1 MKDAY
6 YFSHDSNAKD
16 DPKCVLLI
24 EQLGLEG
31 YGIFWVLIETLRD
44 QPEYKYPL
52 ALIPA
57 LARRYN
63 TTSEKMKTVVSQYGL
78 FEITPEGEFFFSE
91 SLCRRMESIST
102 FRESQRKKALK
113 RWNNA
118 PALPRQSHGNAN
130 PMPVKERKVKESK
143 VKDSTEDTSVSPA
156 TDYEQIRQSF
166 IFNCPS
172 LPKPISPEKWTAG
185 RKKAIRDKKIT
196 DDEFSEV
203 FKRVERSDFLTGRKT
218 GWHCSLDWILK
229 PANWQKINE
238 GNYDNHGPENP
249 GGSKATY
256 DLSEYDQATTSLD
269 LDSLKG
275 ESK

>member
-63 TTSEKMKTVVSQYGL
+63 TTAEKMKTVVGSYGL
-78 FEITPEGEFFFSE
+78 FQVENDEFFFSE
-91 SLCRRMESIST
+91 SLDRRMEKRSA
-102 FRESQRKKALK
+102 FRESQREKALK

-118 PALPRQSHGNAN
+118 GALPEQSHGNAD
-130 PMPVKERKVKESK
+130 PMPVKERKVKKSK
-143 VKDSTEDTSVSPA
+143 VKDIKESTREKTPSAHRAQKFDP
-156 TDYEQIRQSF
+156 
-166 IFNCPS
+166 PS
-172 LPKPISPEKWTAG
+172 LDEVKAYCAERGKGVNPEKWYDHYLSNGWMVGKTKMKDWKAAVRTWERNEYDAG
-185 RKKAIRDKKIT
+185 R
-196 DDEFSEV
+196 S
-203 FKRVERSDFLTGRKT
+203 
-218 GWHCSLDWILK
+218 
-229 PANWQKINE
+229 ANNA
-238 GNYDNHGPENP
+238 GNHGTCP
-249 GGSKATY
+249 GKRAEEVPKYGKVY
-256 DLSEYDQATTSLD
+256 
-269 LDSLKG
+269 
-275 ESK
+275 

>member
-63 TTSEKMKTVVSQYGL
+63 TTTEKMKTVVSQYGL
-78 FEITPEGEFFFSE
+78 FDVTPEGDFFFSE
-91 SLCRRMESIST
+91 SLCRRMDNVSS

-118 PALPRQSHGNAN
+118 PALPEQSRGNAD
-130 PMPVKERKVKESK
+130 PMPVKESK
-143 VKDSTEDTSVSPA
+143 VKDSKV
-156 TDYEQIRQSF
+156 
-166 IFNCPS
+166 
-172 LPKPISPEKWTAG
+172 KEKESIE
-185 RKKAIRDKKIT
+185 KAPD
-196 DDEFSEV
+196 
-203 FKRVERSDFLTGRKT
+203 
-218 GWHCSLDWILK
+218 K
-229 PANWQKINE
+229 PAHRAQKFTPPSPGEVKAYCSERGKGIDPERWYNHYLSNGWKVGKSPMKDWKAAVRTWERNE
-238 GNYDNHGPENP
+238 YGTGGDIKKSGHQPTFDIDAYEHDSIYDTKEAP
-249 GGSKATY
+249 
-256 DLSEYDQATTSLD
+256 
-269 LDSLKG
+269 
-275 ESK
+275 